1 MSAAADTAISHGD
14 TAEVHSVAMKPNY
27 GSAFGIGALV
37 GLVLATATMLF
48 VGATGGVPKLTVLD
62 QGSSVEPA
70 FSVPASAM
78 WIVTIVAG
86 AVCGL
91 ALAIATKTIARI
103 IDPDTDGAS
112 MLIIAPL
119 GAIVGGVVC
128 FAIYPLGITLLGEV
142 ADGLATASV
151 ADIAILTAVAGLAA
165 GSVITWQSYIL
176 ARPPVPAED
185 TELMV
190 VPRGIDA

>member
-1 MSAAADTAISHGD
+1 M
-14 TAEVHSVAMKPNY
+14 AMKPNY

-91 ALAIATKTIARI
+91 ALAIATKAIARI

-128 FAIYPLGITLLGEV
+128 FAIYPLGITLLGDV